1 VNPSAT
7 KMLPKPSYLR
17 LFEYQ
22 KRRMA
27 YAIYSPDLPLLLFI
41 FFSRIAS
48 GLSILSVFFPPSIPW
63 IGAAFLCMVL
73 ATAASITHLTVPTRF
88 LTMIINNRSPLVWEI
103 RLAGALTTSLGTQL
117 LSRMGFLPGFEALL
131 LWTTFLLSILFL
143 ISTGWAYGFHTH
155 PAWKTPLLP
164 AYYLASASMIGM
176 ALYSI
181 TFRNPFLRLLTVTL
195 LCTEGFLMFLY
206 LNHLYKASW
215 TSLKNIVLGKERW
228 ISLAFLGS
236 AILVPGLITL
246 STLFTKNVEWFT
258 EALALSNVAAIV
270 FERILFFRVEKPTFF
285 LSRAQNPEDSFPF
298 KPWILHLPRLF
309 FKG

>member
-1 VNPSAT
+1 MSPSAT

-27 YAIYSPDLPLLLFI
+27 YAIYSPDFPLLFFI

-48 GLSILSVFFPPSIPW
+48 GLSILSVFFPPSVLW
-63 IGAAFLCMVL
+63 IGVAFLCMVL
-73 ATAASITHLTVPTRF
+73 ATAASITHLSVPTRF
-88 LTMIINNRSPLVWEI
+88 LTMIINHRSPLVWEI
-103 RLAGALTTSLGTQL
+103 RLAGALTISLGAQL
-117 LSRMGFLPGFEALL
+117 LSRMGFLPGFEILL
-131 LWTTFLLSILFL
+131 FWTSPLLSVLFL

-181 TFRNPFLRLLTVTL
+181 TFQNPFFRLLTVAL
-195 LCTEGFLMFLY
+195 LCTEGFLILLY
-206 LNHLYKASW
+206 LNHLYEASW
-215 TSLKNIVLGKERW
+215 TSLENIVLGKERW
-228 ISLAFLGS
+228 ISAGFLGS
-236 AILVPGLITL
+236 VILVPGLITFA
-246 STLFTKNVEWFT
+246 TLFVRNVELFA
-258 EALALSNVAAIV
+258 EVLALSNGVAVV
-270 FERILFFRVEKPTFF
+270 FERILFFRVEKQTFF
-285 LSRAQNPEDSFPF
+285 LSRTPNSEESFSF
-298 KPWILHLPRLF
+298 KPWILRRPRLF